1 MLRSTLM
8 WLAGNQ
14 QSEKMVRG
22 CRVTRSLIDR
32 FVAGEN
38 LDEALGRVRDIHSHG
53 QHTTLDLLG
62 ENVSSAVDAQAAAD
76 AYVQIIGRLRES
88 GFDPNISIKLTM
100 IGLDL
105 DEGATWERLQTI
117 VGRAADLGGFVRV
130 DMEGS
135 DYTEQTLALFRRI
148 HDLHPEHVGIVLQA
162 MLYRTE
168 RDVDE
173 MIERRARVRLVKGA
187 YNEPETVAF
196 PLKGD
201 VDAAYRRHLERL
213 LETGT
218 YPAIATHDESILRVA
233 RGYAGRMGIGKERFE
248 FQMLYGVRRDLQ
260 QQLADDGY
268 NMRVYVP
275 FGTSWY
281 PYFMR
286 RLAERPANVLFVA
299 RNVVR
304 S

>member
-62 ENVSSAVDAQAAAD
+62 ENVSSAADAQAAAD

-135 DYTEQTLALFRRI
+135 AYTEQTLALFRRI

-213 LETGT
+213 LETGN

>member
-62 ENVSSAVDAQAAAD
+62 ENVSSAADAQAAAD

-135 DYTEQTLALFRRI
+135 AYTEQTLALFRRI

-286 RLAERPANVLFVA
+286 RLAERPANVLFIA

>member
-62 ENVSSAVDAQAAAD
+62 ENVSSAADAQAAAD

-135 DYTEQTLALFRRI
+135 AYTEQTLALFRRI